1 MINGKL
7 TVDVM
12 DDKRA
17 STCFDIAIHDDVFE
31 LTKEEKIR
39 RISLHFKQI
48 MLALG
53 LNLHDD
59 SLRDTP
65 NRVARMYVEEIFS
78 GLDPLNKPDITLF
91 NNNYRYNGMLI
102 EKNISLYSYCEHHF
116 VPIAGKAHVAYIP
129 NGKVI
134 GLSKINRVVQYY
146 SKRPQVQERLTRQ
159 IGDALKDI
167 LGTEDVAVMID
178 AIHYCVA
185 SRGIEDTNSS
195 TITTHYSG
203 KFLNSDERREFL
215 SML

>member
-1 MINGKL
+1 MNGNL
-7 TVDVM
+7 MADVM
-12 DDKRA
+12 ENKKT
-17 STCFDIAIHDDVFE
+17 STCFDTAIHADALE
-31 LTKEEKIR
+31 LTNEEKIR
-39 RISLHFKQI
+39 RISIHFRQI
-48 MLALG
+48 MLTLG

-65 NRVARMYVEEIFS
+65 GRVAKMYVEEVFS

-91 NNNYRYNGMLI
+91 NNIYKYSGMLV

-116 VPIAGKAHVAYIP
+116 VPIAGKAYVAYIP

-146 SKRPQVQERLTRQ
+146 SKRPQVQERLTGQ
-159 IGDALKDI
+159 IAEALKEI
-167 LGTEDVAVMID
+167 LCTADVAVMID
-178 AIHYCVA
+178 AVHYCVA
-185 SRGIEDTNSS
+185 SRGVQDTNSS

-203 KFLNSDERREFL
+203 KFLNTDERKEFL